1 MAAQEKVMIN
11 GVEWWAIRLRTGED
25 SFELVEP
32 VIKAKTD
39 VEILQDR
46 ISSLEAKI
54 GQVLGNQTA
63 ISGKLDE
70 IKAASAKP

>member
-11 GVEWWAIRLRTGED
+11 GVEWWAIRLRQGED

-32 VIKAKTD
+32 VQRPKTD
-39 VEILQDR
+39 IEVLQDR
-46 ISSLEAKI
+46 ISSLEAKVA
-54 GQVLGNQTA
+54 QVLGNQTA

>member
-1 MAAQEKVMIN
+1 MPAQEKVMIN
-11 GVEWWAIRLRTGED
+11 GVEWWVIRLRQGED

-54 GQVLGNQTA
+54 AQVLGNQTA

-70 IKAASAKP
+70 IKAANAKP